1 MLIDRF
7 NKIFII
13 TALSLLV
20 IASLGQQALGQYGGA
35 PVQSS
40 ANNYTVE
47 IYSDKESYNLGES
60 ITFSG
65 SVNKYDEGRNL
76 RISIFDSS
84 NNFIV
89 TQKTPVNTDG
99 TFLHSVILNE
109 KFFDGKFIVKAQY
122 GSSKATVEKMSFVIN
137 SNGAISMEQKLP
149 SSAKIPDWIKSNAGW
164 WADGLI
170 DDNSFV
176 QGIQFLIKEG
186 LMKIPVTEQGSVS
199 QDNKIPDWIKSNAGW
214 WADGLIDDNS
224 FVQGIQFLIK
234 EGLMKISN

>member
-1 MLIDRF
+1 M
-7 NKIFII
+7 
-13 TALSLLV
+13 SLFV
-20 IASLGQQALGQYGGA
+20 VASSGSQAFGYGA
-35 PVQSS
+35 PPAQSS

-47 IYSDKESYNLGES
+47 IYSENESYNLGDT

-84 NNFIV
+84 NNFIL

-99 TFLHSVILNE
+99 TFLHSIILNE
-109 KFFDGKFIVKAQY
+109 KFSDGEFIVKAQY

-186 LMKIPVTEQGSVS
+186 LMKIPATEQGSVS

-214 WADGLIDDNS
+214 WADGSIDDNS

>member
-1 MLIDRF
+1 MSL
-7 NKIFII
+7 FIV
-13 TALSLLV
+13 S
-20 IASLGQQALGQYGGA
+20 SLGSQAFGYGA
-35 PVQSS
+35 PPAQSS

-47 IYSDKESYNLGES
+47 IYSENESYNLGDT

-84 NNFIV
+84 NNFIL

-99 TFLHSVILNE
+99 TFLHSIILSE
-109 KFFDGKFIVKAQY
+109 KFFDGEFIVKAQY

-186 LMKIPVTEQGSVS
+186 LMKIPATEQGSVS

>member
-1 MLIDRF
+1 VLIKRF

-13 TALSLLV
+13 SAISLFVIVLSG
-20 IASLGQQALGQYGGA
+20 SQAFGYGA
-35 PVQSS
+35 PPPQNS

-47 IYSDKESYNLGES
+47 IYSENESYNLGDT

-76 RISIFDSS
+76 RISIFDAS
-84 NNFIV
+84 NNFIL
-89 TQKTPVNTDG
+89 TKKTPVNTDG
-99 TFLHSVILNE
+99 TFLYSVILNE

-122 GSSKATVEKMSFVIN
+122 GDSKSTVKKMSFEIN
-137 SNGAISMEQKLP
+137 SNGATSMEQKL
-149 SSAKIPDWIKSNAGW
+149 STSEKIPDWIKNNAGW

-186 LMKIPVTEQGSVS
+186 LMQIPSTEQGSAS
-199 QDNKIPDWIKSNAGW
+199 QDNNIPDWIKNNAGW

>member
-1 MLIDRF
+1 VLIERF

-13 TALSLLV
+13 TAISLFV
-20 IASLGQQALGQYGGA
+20 VASSGSQALGYGG
-35 PVQSS
+35 PPEQSS

-47 IYSDKESYNLGES
+47 IYSERESYNLGES

-65 SVNKYDEGRNL
+65 SVNKYDEDRNL

-99 TFLHSVILNE
+99 TFLHSIILNE